1 MTDEFDS
8 QLGDDILDVAPSS
21 VHELPVVTLSGV
33 SSPTQAQIDAGAG
46 VSLIDHEFSEIRYR
60 TSSSE
65 TFSQY
70 YTKQQLIDLGLTNVN
85 GVQTGWQFQLRLTAP
100 SSYNTNKVA
109 YVAVLDNR
117 HVSSRAT
124 FGQVLIRTGPTISG
138 SAVTA
143 TTGSAT
149 EFGLKVI
156 NTNNTIIF
164 GSNIRSTNIVAQAT
178 AEDDLTLSANATSDS
193 IFVEGLTATNSDEFA
208 ISVTTDSEAQ
218 VIPVTVNRFA
228 GSFTVSNL
236 TSETI
241 QYQFQVIRY

>member
-1 MTDEFDS
+1 MTDAFDS

-33 SSPTQAQIDAGAG
+33 SSPTQAQIDAGGG

-60 TSSSE
+60 SSSSE

-70 YTKQQLIDLGLTNVN
+70 YTKQQLIDLGVTNVN
-85 GVQTGWQFQLRLTAP
+85 GVETGWQFQLRLTAP

-124 FGQVLIRTGPTISG
+124 FGQVLIRTPATVGG
-138 SAVTA
+138 SAVTT
-143 TTGSAT
+143 TTGSAS
-149 EFGLKVI
+149 EFGLKV
-156 NTNNTIIF
+156 TNSNGTIIF
-164 GSNIRSTNIVAQAT
+164 GSNIRSTNVVSSGSFSLT
-178 AEDDLTLSANATSDS
+178 ANTTSTPQ
-193 IFVEGLTATNSDEFA
+193 FVEEITATNTDEFA
-208 ISVTTDSEAQ
+208 IGVTTDSEAEF
-218 VIPVTVNRFA
+218 VPTFVNRSA

-241 QYQFQVIRY
+241 QVQFQVIRY